1 MPLADGAVTISQ
13 MPGRLAPREPFFQHY
28 FVGGNTFM
36 LEILANWG
44 GDLEVSASQEE
55 FRETIERAEEQ
66 LGEHT
71 AALSLSELSLK
82 DEILTAEIQV
92 DVFTGHKF
100 PTSIPTRRAWL
111 HFVVKDSSGQIIF
124 ESGKQNPDGSIQGN
138 AADMDP
144 LAYEPHYELITQPDQ
159 VQIYEGIMQ
168 NSDKEVTYTLLR
180 AGSYAKD
187 NRLLPVGADKENLPA
202 DIAVYGFAAND
213 ADFVGGSDLVRYRV
227 DTSGYEGPFTIS
239 VELLYETLS
248 YRFVQDLLLDETEL
262 TERFGAYY
270 NSSDKTAS
278 LIDSLVISTQN

>member
-1 MPLADGAVTISQ
+1 
-13 MPGRLAPREPFFQHY
+13 
-28 FVGGNTFM
+28 M
-36 LEILANWG
+36 LKILAIWG
-44 GDLEVSASQEE
+44 GDLDVSATQQE
-55 FRETIERAEEQ
+55 FSETIARVEQ
-66 LGEHT
+66 QLSQNT
-71 AALSLSELSLK
+71 ASLSLEELSLNG
-82 DEILTAEIQV
+82 DSLETEIMIH
-92 DVFTGHKF
+92 VFTGHKF

-138 AADMDP
+138 AADIDP

-248 YRFVQDLLLDETEL
+248 YRFVQDLLMDETEL

-270 NSSDKTAS
+270 APSDKAGTV
-278 LIDSLVISTQN
+278 IDSLIFSTEN